1 MREVWASV
9 ATADP
14 FGRVLGSGVVVPIG
28 ICGASI
34 KMRGFF
40 APLRMTSKSNGN
52 SNRNSN
58 RNSRSLRDDKQEKQR
73 QQQKAKAAL
82 LLGWLQGE
90 DR

>member
-40 APLRMTSKSNGN
+40 ALLRMTSKSNGDSN
-52 SNRNSN
+52 S
-58 RNSRSLRDDKQEKQR
+58 NSRSLRDDKQESSDNNKGKSCFALR
-73 QQQKAKAAL
+73 LAA
-82 LLGWLQGE
+82 G
-90 DR
+90 